1 MIGNMISRVRNEKNI
16 PKSELSRR
24 TNINIGHIAHIEKEE
39 RNPSHRAL
47 KAICRA
53 LEIPYQPLMYT
64 YDKVFTEEQISNNM
78 PEHISYDKVLAVSSL
93 DSFIKCP
100 IDLPSASLALKVSDK
115 SMSPR
120 LEEGSY
126 VFIEFNSPLENKDI
140 GVFEYNEKIIIRR
153 YVIRK
158 DSLVLRADN
167 KDFDDIILS
176 ENDTYNIIGKVIGTN
191 TGLIF

>member
-140 GVFEYNEKIIIRR
+140 GVFEYNGKIIIRR